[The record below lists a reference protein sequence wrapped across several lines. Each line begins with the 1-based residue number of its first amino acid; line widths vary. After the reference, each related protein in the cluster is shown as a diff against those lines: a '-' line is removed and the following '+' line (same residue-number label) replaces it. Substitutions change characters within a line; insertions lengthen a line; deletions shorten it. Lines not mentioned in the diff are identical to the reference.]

1 MTLVVRQ
8 SEASVASAS
17 GAKVNETFA
26 PQMHRKFS
34 IEKLKH
40 SWSIK
45 NCQGRVKGPKNGLTK
60 ISQYSDTASE
70 GRECVFKI
78 AHYLCPL
85 TTLAYLG

>member
-40 SWSIK
+40 S
-45 NCQGRVKGPKNGLTK
+45 
-60 ISQYSDTASE
+60 
-70 GRECVFKI
+70 
-78 AHYLCPL
+78 
-85 TTLAYLG
+85 